1 MELRQ
6 LEHILAVA
14 ESGSLT
20 GASIRT
26 GLTQQALSK
35 SLARLEEYLGG
46 RLFERT
52 AHGMTLTR
60 LGEAVVENA
69 IDVLSN
75 VARLRAAAA
84 AELGLEQGKL
94 VIGLSPVAATTHIGQ
109 RVAIFAENNPG
120 LRIDVEAGIGPT
132 FIDSLHRGRIDFAL
146 ATQSEV
152 LADNLIVEPIA
163 TEPWGV
169 TARIGNPVLEAAS
182 SLVDLAGA
190 HWVLGGTMEPLQDAI
205 EQSFAAV
212 GLRRPQP
219 GIITTSPLF
228 AVVTLM
234 QSNHLAIMPRSLS
247 ELHKDLIWK
256 DLTHTWTTPIYLLRR
271 KRAQLN
277 RDGQRLL
284 SELKSVAGVAK

>member
-6 LEHILAVA
+6 LEHVLAVA

-20 GASIRT
+20 GASART

-35 SLARLEEYLGG
+35 SLSRLEEYLGG

-60 LGEAVVENA
+60 LGETVVENA
-69 IDVLSN
+69 IDVVSN

-84 AELGLEQGKL
+84 AELGLKQGKL
-94 VIGLSPVAATTHIGQ
+94 VIGLSPVAATTHIGR
-109 RVAIFAENNPG
+109 RVAVFAENNPG

-163 TEPWGV
+163 TERWGV
-169 TARIGNPVLEAAS
+169 TARVGNPLLEPAS

-190 HWVLGGTMEPLQDAI
+190 HWVIGGTMEPLQESI
-205 EQSFAAV
+205 EQSFAEV
-212 GLRRPQP
+212 GLPRPQP
-219 GIITTSPLF
+219 GIVTTSPLF

-234 QSNHLAIMPRSLS
+234 QSNHLAIMPRSLCD
-247 ELHKDLIWK
+247 LHKDLIWK
-256 DLTHTWTTPIYLLRR
+256 DLTGSWTTSIYLLRR
-271 KRAQLN
+271 KRAQFS
-277 RDGQRLL
+277 RDAQRLL
-284 SELKSVAGVAK
+284 SELKAGIGAPP